1 MAIKNF
7 TMDKLYRLSRSINRV
22 RTEQKNQKNFMG
34 DVKKIW
40 EENSNKNKIIKIFLG
55 NLNKIANS
63 LYKSS
68 KKKMLIKFINVD
80 TPART
85 NLK

>member
-55 NLNKIANS
+55 NLNKITNS

-68 KKKMLIKFINVD
+68 KKKC
-80 TPART
+80 
-85 NLK
+85 